1 MLSLETCVCVCVC
14 VLFILKILKTHLCV
28 IYSAA
33 IFFFHENYSHK
44 LGCSLYLSLVK
55 FLMPRTEAGLD

>member
-1 MLSLETCVCVCVC
+1 MLSLETCVCVC

-33 IFFFHENYSHK
+33 IFFFRENYSHK